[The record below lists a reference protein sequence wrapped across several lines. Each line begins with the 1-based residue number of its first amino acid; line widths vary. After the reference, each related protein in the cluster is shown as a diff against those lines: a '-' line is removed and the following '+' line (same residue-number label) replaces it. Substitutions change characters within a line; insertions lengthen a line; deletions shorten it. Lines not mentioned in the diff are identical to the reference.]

1 MPHQDGKGPVKFTCY
16 QINSMEVWYQP
27 GVGGVGGNAEKLTI
41 AKKILEKQ
49 MDNV

>member
-16 QINSMEVWYQP
+16 QIKSMEVWYQP
-27 GVGGVGGNAEKLTI
+27 GGGGNAEKLTI

-49 MDNV
+49 TDNV